1 MTISNQCKCLIHCI
15 DIQLL
20 ENQHT
25 VDLYCQKN
33 IAKRLDIDQYSTA
46 KCKGQSLRKVLGR
59 MRIIVC
65 FTKNYSIYAE

>member
-1 MTISNQCKCLIHCI
+1 MIISNQCKCLIHCI

-46 KCKGQSLRKVLGR
+46 KCKGQSLKKSARKNADNRVFFQKLQHL
-59 MRIIVC
+59 C
-65 FTKNYSIYAE
+65 

>member
-46 KCKGQSLRKVLGR
+46 KCKVQSLKKSARKNADNRVFYQKLQHL
-59 MRIIVC
+59 C
-65 FTKNYSIYAE
+65 